1 MASFSEQHLRTGG
14 DPRTLSEFTALRD
27 ELSKLTHPAR
37 PDVDWQKVEQ
47 LCPCRSSFVSVL
59 SFKLAAV

>member
-37 PDVDWQKVEQ
+37 PDVDWQKWNSCVWA
-47 LCPCRSSFVSVL
+47 L
-59 SFKLAAV
+59 SPKRG